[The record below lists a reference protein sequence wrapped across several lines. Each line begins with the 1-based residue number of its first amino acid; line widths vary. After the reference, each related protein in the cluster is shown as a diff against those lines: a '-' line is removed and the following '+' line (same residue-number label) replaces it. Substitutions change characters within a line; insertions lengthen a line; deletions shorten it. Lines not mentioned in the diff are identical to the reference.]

1 VSRRSETKPDSPAAP
16 AAVLSSGLTHRQVLL
31 VFVGLGAGM
40 LLAALDGTIMSSALP
55 TIVGE
60 FGSID
65 QLSWVITVYLLTS
78 TTSTLLYGKISDLF
92 GRRIVFQAAIAIF
105 VVGSVLAGLSQSMT
119 QLIIFRGIQGL
130 GGGGLMVLPFAIMG
144 DILSA
149 RERGRYT
156 GYLGS
161 VFAFASV
168 TGPLIGG
175 FFVDHLSWRWIFF
188 INLPVGVAAL
198 FITSAVL
205 RLPFTRRKHSI
216 DFLGAALVVVGVTCL
231 LLVTVWGGDRY
242 EWLSGTIIALGAVG
256 VAFLVAFCWWE
267 MRAKEPVLPMRLFRN
282 GVFRISMVLAVMIGV
297 AMYGAISFLPLFL
310 QAVSGVSATASGLL
324 LLPLMAGLMTTS
336 IASGRIISRTG
347 HYRRWPIAGMAV
359 CAVGAFLLSNL
370 HPDTHLVVIS
380 LYSLVFGIGI
390 GMVMQTLILAVQNS
404 VEFSD
409 MGVAT
414 SSVTFFRQMG
424 GSFGVAVFGAVLTS
438 TIARELPDLLPAGSG
453 DPERIAE
460 AINSPGAIRE
470 LPELVR
476 DAAIEAMSR
485 GLHLMF
491 LGATGLLILGV
502 GVALLLK
509 ELPLRDTVGGA
520 ASMVEGAEG
529 LLEHLEHDAMDGA
542 RSVGDGIAL
551 GLDPELDPAD
561 LPAPISRD

>member
-1 VSRRSETKPDSPAAP
+1 VSRRSETDPNPTAP
-16 AAVLSSGLTHRQVLL
+16 PEVLSSGLTHRQILL

-92 GRRIVFQAAIAIF
+92 GRRIVFQAAIVIF
-105 VVGSVLAGLSQSMT
+105 VIGSVLAGLSQSMT

-144 DILSA
+144 DILSP

-242 EWLSGTIIALGAVG
+242 EWLSGTIIALAVVG
-256 VAFLVAFCWWE
+256 VAFLVTFCWWE

-282 GVFRISMVLAVMIGV
+282 GVFRVSMVLAVMLGV

-347 HYRRWPIAGMAV
+347 HYRWWPIAGMAV
-359 CAVGAFLLSNL
+359 CSVGAFLLSNM

-380 LYSLVFGIGI
+380 AYSLVFGVGI

-404 VEFSD
+404 VDFTD

-438 TIARELPDLLPAGSG
+438 TIARELPELLPEGAG

-460 AINSPGAIRE
+460 AINSPGAIQA
-470 LPELVR
+470 LPDQVR

-491 LGATGLLILGV
+491 LGATGVLIIGI
-502 GVALLLK
+502 GVAWLLK

-520 ASMVEGAEG
+520 SSMVEGAEG
-529 LLEHLEHDAMDGA
+529 LLEHLEHETMEGA
-542 RSVGDGIAL
+542 RGAGDGIAL
-551 GLDPELDPAD
+551 GLDPDLDPQD

>member
-1 VSRRSETKPDSPAAP
+1 MSTSTHPPVA
-16 AAVLSSGLTHRQVLL
+16 SSGLTHRQILL

-40 LLAALDGTIMSSALP
+40 LLAALDGTIMASALP

-92 GRRIVFQAAIAIF
+92 GRRLVFQAAIAIF

-119 QLIIFRGIQGL
+119 QLIVFRGIQGL

-144 DILSA
+144 DILSP

-168 TGPLIGG
+168 TGPLLGG
-175 FFVDHLSWRWIFF
+175 FFVDQLSWRWIFF
-188 INLPVGVAAL
+188 INLPVGIAAL
-198 FITSAVL
+198 IITSIVL
-205 RLPFTRRKHSI
+205 RLPFQRREHST
-216 DFLGAALVVVGVTCL
+216 DVLGALLVVVGVTCL

-242 EWLSGTIIALGAVG
+242 EWLSGTILGLAAVG
-256 VAFLVAFCWWE
+256 VVFLVAFCWWE

-282 GVFRISMVLAVMIGV
+282 GVFRTSMLLAAMIGI
-297 AMYGAISFLPLFL
+297 AMFGAISFLPLFL

-347 HYRRWPIAGMAV
+347 RYRWWPICGMAV
-359 CAVGAFLLSNL
+359 CALGAFLLSTM
-370 HPDTHLVVIS
+370 HPDTHIVVIS
-380 LYSLVFGIGI
+380 IYSLIFGIGI

-404 VEFSD
+404 VEFTD

-438 TIARELPDLLPAGSG
+438 TIARELPGLLPEGAG
-453 DPERIAE
+453 DPGGGAE
-460 AINSPGAIRE
+460 SINSPEAIQAM
-470 LPELVR
+470 PDLVK

-491 LGATGLLILGV
+491 LGATAVLLVGV
-502 GVALLLK
+502 GVAWLLK
-509 ELPLRDTVGGA
+509 ELPLRDSVGGA
-520 ASMVEGAEG
+520 TVVEGAEG
-529 LLEHLEHDAMDGA
+529 LLEHLADEAHQGA
-542 RSVGDGIAL
+542 DVAADGIAL
-551 GLDPELDPAD
+551 GFDPDLDPAD
-561 LPAPISRD
+561 LPAPVRRD

>member
-1 VSRRSETKPDSPAAP
+1 LSASTHPPVA
-16 AAVLSSGLTHRQVLL
+16 SSGLTHRQILL

-40 LLAALDGTIMSSALP
+40 LLAALDGTIMASALP

-92 GRRIVFQAAIAIF
+92 GRRLVFQAAIAIF
-105 VVGSVLAGLSQSMT
+105 VLGSVLAGCAQSMT

-144 DILSA
+144 DILSP

-168 TGPLIGG
+168 TGPLLGG
-175 FFVDHLSWRWIFF
+175 FFVDQLSWRWIFF
-188 INLPVGVAAL
+188 INLPVGIAAL
-198 FITSAVL
+198 IITSIVL
-205 RLPFTRRKHSI
+205 RLPFTRREHSI
-216 DFLGAALVVVGVTCL
+216 DVLGALLVVVGVTCL

-242 EWLSGTIIALGAVG
+242 EWLSGTIIALFVVG
-256 VAFLVAFCWWE
+256 VAFLVAFCAWE

-282 GVFRISMVLAVMIGV
+282 GVFRVSMLLAVMIGI
-297 AMYGAISFLPLFL
+297 AMFGAISFLPLFL

-324 LLPLMAGLMTTS
+324 LLPLMAGLMSTS

-347 HYRRWPIAGMAV
+347 RYRWWPICGMAT
-359 CAVGAFLLSNL
+359 CSVGAFLLSTMQ
-370 HPDTHLVVIS
+370 PDTHIVVIS
-380 LYSLVFGIGI
+380 LYSLVFGVGI

-404 VEFSD
+404 VEFTD

-438 TIARELPDLLPAGSG
+438 TIARELPALLPEGAG
-453 DPERIAE
+453 DPARVAE
-460 AINSPGAIRE
+460 SINSPEAIQAM
-470 LPELVR
+470 PELVR

-491 LGATGLLILGV
+491 LGATAVLVV
-502 GVALLLK
+502 GVAVAWLLE
-509 ELPLRDTVGGA
+509 ELPLRDSVGSA
-520 ASMVEGAEG
+520 TIVEGAEG
-529 LLEHLEHDAMDGA
+529 LLEHLADEVHQGA
-542 RSVGDGIAL
+542 DVAADGIAL
-551 GLDPELDPAD
+551 GFDPDLDPED
-561 LPAPISRD
+561 LPAPIRRD

>member
-1 VSRRSETKPDSPAAP
+1 LSASTHPPVA
-16 AAVLSSGLTHRQVLL
+16 SSGLTHRQILL

-40 LLAALDGTIMSSALP
+40 LLAALDGTIMASALP

-92 GRRIVFQAAIAIF
+92 GRRLVFQAAIAIF
-105 VVGSVLAGLSQSMT
+105 VLGSVLAGLAQSMT
-119 QLIIFRGIQGL
+119 QLIIFRGVQGL

-144 DILSA
+144 DILSP

-168 TGPLIGG
+168 TGPLLGG
-175 FFVDHLSWRWIFF
+175 FFVDQLSWRWIFF
-188 INLPVGVAAL
+188 INLPVGIAAL
-198 FITSAVL
+198 IITSIVL
-205 RLPFTRRKHSI
+205 RLPFTRREHSI
-216 DFLGAALVVVGVTCL
+216 DFVGALLVVVGVTCL

-242 EWLSGTIIALGAVG
+242 EWLSGTIIALFVVGA
-256 VAFLVAFCWWE
+256 AFLVAFCAWE

-282 GVFRISMVLAVMIGV
+282 GVFRISMLLAVMIGI
-297 AMYGAISFLPLFL
+297 AMFGAISFLPLFL

-324 LLPLMAGLMTTS
+324 LLPLMAGLMSTS

-347 HYRRWPIAGMAV
+347 RYRWWPICGMAI
-359 CAVGAFLLSNL
+359 CSVGAFLLSTMQ
-370 HPDTHLVVIS
+370 PDTHIVVIS
-380 LYSLVFGIGI
+380 VYSLIFGIGI

-404 VEFSD
+404 VEFTD

-438 TIARELPDLLPAGSG
+438 TIARELPALLPDGAG
-453 DPERIAE
+453 DPARVAE
-460 AINSPGAIRE
+460 SINSPEAIQAM
-470 LPELVR
+470 PELVR

-491 LGATGLLILGV
+491 LGATAVLVVGI
-502 GVALLLK
+502 GVAWLLE
-509 ELPLRDTVGGA
+509 ELPLRDSVGSA
-520 ASMVEGAEG
+520 TIVEGAEG
-529 LLEHLEHDAMDGA
+529 LLEHLADEVHQGA
-542 RSVGDGIAL
+542 DVAADGIAL
-551 GLDPELDPAD
+551 GFDPDLDPED

>member
-1 VSRRSETKPDSPAAP
+1 MSASTHPPVA
-16 AAVLSSGLTHRQVLL
+16 SSGLTHRQILL
-31 VFVGLGAGM
+31 VFLGLGAGM
-40 LLAALDGTIMSSALP
+40 LLAALDGTIMASALP

-92 GRRIVFQAAIAIF
+92 GRRNVFQAAIVIF
-105 VVGSVLAGLSQSMT
+105 VIGSVLAGLSQSMF
-119 QLIIFRGIQGL
+119 QLIVFRGIQGL

-144 DILSA
+144 DILSP

-175 FFVDHLSWRWIFF
+175 FFVDQLSWRWIFF
-188 INLPVGVAAL
+188 INLPIGVAAL

-205 RLPFTRRKHSI
+205 RLPFQRRQHSI
-216 DFLGAALVVVGVTCL
+216 DWLGALLVVIGVTCL

-242 EWLSGTIIALGAVG
+242 EWLSGTIVGLTLVG
-256 VAFLVAFCWWE
+256 VVFLAAFCWWE
-267 MRAKEPVLPMRLFRN
+267 TRAAEPVLPMRLFRN

-324 LLPLMAGLMTTS
+324 LLPLMGGLMSTS
-336 IASGRIISRTG
+336 IASGRLISRTG
-347 HYRRWPIAGMAV
+347 RYRWWPIAGLAI
-359 CAVGAFLLSNL
+359 CTVGALLLSTL
-370 HPDTHLVVIS
+370 HPDTHLAVIS
-380 LYSLVFGIGI
+380 IYSLVFGIGI

-404 VEFSD
+404 VEFTD

-438 TIARELPDLLPAGSG
+438 TIARELPGLLPDGAG
-453 DPERIAE
+453 DPDEIAE
-460 AINSPGAIRE
+460 AINSPEAILA
-470 LPELVR
+470 LPRLVR

-491 LGATGLLILGV
+491 LGVAGVLLV
-502 GVALLLK
+502 GFGIAWLLK
-509 ELPLRDTVGGA
+509 ELPLRDSVGA
-520 ASMVEGAEG
+520 SSMVEGAEG
-529 LLEHLEHDAMDGA
+529 LLEHLADEAHEGA
-542 RSVGDGIAL
+542 DVAADGIAL
-551 GLDPELDPAD
+551 GLDPDLDPED
-561 LPAPISRD
+561 LPAPIRRS

>member
-1 VSRRSETKPDSPAAP
+1 LSASTHPPVA
-16 AAVLSSGLTHRQVLL
+16 SSGLTHRQILL

-40 LLAALDGTIMSSALP
+40 LLAALDGTIMASALP

-78 TTSTLLYGKISDLF
+78 TTSTLLYGKISDLY
-92 GRRIVFQAAIAIF
+92 GRRLVFQAAIAIF
-105 VVGSVLAGLSQSMT
+105 VLGSVLAGCAQSMT
-119 QLIIFRGIQGL
+119 QLIIFRGVQGL

-144 DILSA
+144 DILSP

-168 TGPLIGG
+168 TGPLLGG
-175 FFVDHLSWRWIFF
+175 FFVDQLSWRWIFF
-188 INLPVGVAAL
+188 INLPVGIAAL
-198 FITSAVL
+198 IITSIVL
-205 RLPFTRRKHSI
+205 RLPFTRREHSI
-216 DFLGAALVVVGVTCL
+216 DVLGALLVVVGVTCL

-242 EWLSGTIIALGAVG
+242 EWLSGTIIALSVVG

-282 GVFRISMVLAVMIGV
+282 GVFRISMVLAVMIGI
-297 AMYGAISFLPLFL
+297 AMFGAISFLPLFL

-347 HYRRWPIAGMAV
+347 RYRWWPICGMAV
-359 CAVGAFLLSNL
+359 CSVGAFLLSTMQ
-370 HPDTHLVVIS
+370 PDTHIVVIS
-380 LYSLVFGIGI
+380 VYSLIFGVGI

-404 VEFSD
+404 VEFTD

-438 TIARELPDLLPAGSG
+438 TIARELPALLPDGAG
-453 DPERIAE
+453 DPTRVAE
-460 AINSPGAIRE
+460 SINSPEAIQAM
-470 LPELVR
+470 PELVR

-491 LGATGLLILGV
+491 LGATAVLVVGI
-502 GVALLLK
+502 GVAWLLQ
-509 ELPLRDTVGGA
+509 ELPLRDSVGSA
-520 ASMVEGAEG
+520 TIVEGAEG
-529 LLEHLEHDAMDGA
+529 LLEHLEHEIHEGA
-542 RSVGDGIAL
+542 DIAADGIAL
-551 GLDPELDPAD
+551 GFDPDLDPQD
-561 LPAPISRD
+561 LPAPISRRD

>member
-1 VSRRSETKPDSPAAP
+1 MSASTHPPVA
-16 AAVLSSGLTHRQVLL
+16 SSGLTHRQILL

-40 LLAALDGTIMSSALP
+40 LLAALDGTIMASALP

-78 TTSTLLYGKISDLF
+78 TTSTLLYGKISDLY
-92 GRRIVFQAAIAIF
+92 GRRLVFQAAIAIF
-105 VVGSVLAGLSQSMT
+105 VLGSVLAGCAQSMT
-119 QLIIFRGIQGL
+119 QLIIFRGVQGL

-144 DILSA
+144 DILSP

-168 TGPLIGG
+168 TGPLLGG
-175 FFVDHLSWRWIFF
+175 FFVDQLSWRWIFF
-188 INLPVGVAAL
+188 INLPVGIAAL
-198 FITSAVL
+198 IITSIVL
-205 RLPFTRRKHSI
+205 RLPFTRREHSI
-216 DFLGAALVVVGVTCL
+216 DVLGALLVVVGVTCL

-242 EWLSGTIIALGAVG
+242 EWLSGTIIALSVVG

-282 GVFRISMVLAVMIGV
+282 GVFRISMVLAVMIGI
-297 AMYGAISFLPLFL
+297 AMFGAISFLPLFL

-347 HYRRWPIAGMAV
+347 RYRWWPICGMAV
-359 CAVGAFLLSNL
+359 CSVGAFLLSTMQ
-370 HPDTHLVVIS
+370 PDTHIVVIS
-380 LYSLVFGIGI
+380 VYSLIFGVGI

-404 VEFSD
+404 VEFTD

-438 TIARELPDLLPAGSG
+438 TIARELPALLPDGAG
-453 DPERIAE
+453 DPTRVAE
-460 AINSPGAIRE
+460 SINSPEAIQAM
-470 LPELVR
+470 PELVR

-491 LGATGLLILGV
+491 LGATAVLVVGI
-502 GVALLLK
+502 GVAWLLQ
-509 ELPLRDTVGGA
+509 ELPLRDSVGSA
-520 ASMVEGAEG
+520 TIVEGAEG
-529 LLEHLEHDAMDGA
+529 LLEHLEHEIHEGA
-542 RSVGDGIAL
+542 DIAADGIAL
-551 GLDPELDPAD
+551 GFDPDLDPQD
-561 LPAPISRD
+561 LPAPISRRD

>member
-1 VSRRSETKPDSPAAP
+1 MSASTHPPVA
-16 AAVLSSGLTHRQVLL
+16 SSGLTHRQILL

-40 LLAALDGTIMSSALP
+40 LLAALDGTIMASALP

-92 GRRIVFQAAIAIF
+92 GRRLVFQAAIAIF
-105 VVGSVLAGLSQSMT
+105 VLGSVLAGLAQSMT
-119 QLIIFRGIQGL
+119 QLIIFRGVQGL

-144 DILSA
+144 DILSP

-168 TGPLIGG
+168 TGPLLGG
-175 FFVDHLSWRWIFF
+175 FFVDQLSWRWIFF
-188 INLPVGVAAL
+188 INLPVGIAAL
-198 FITSAVL
+198 IITSIVL
-205 RLPFTRRKHSI
+205 RLPFTRREHSI
-216 DFLGAALVVVGVTCL
+216 DFVGALLVVVGVTCL

-242 EWLSGTIIALGAVG
+242 EWLSGTIIALFVVGA
-256 VAFLVAFCWWE
+256 AFLVAFCAWE

-282 GVFRISMVLAVMIGV
+282 GVFRISMLLAVMIGI
-297 AMYGAISFLPLFL
+297 AMFGAISFLPLFL

-324 LLPLMAGLMTTS
+324 LLPLMAGLMSTS

-347 HYRRWPIAGMAV
+347 RYRWWPICGMAI
-359 CAVGAFLLSNL
+359 CSVGAFLLSTMQ
-370 HPDTHLVVIS
+370 PDTHIVVIS
-380 LYSLVFGIGI
+380 VYSLIFGIGI

-404 VEFSD
+404 VEFTD

-438 TIARELPDLLPAGSG
+438 TIARELPALLPDGAG
-453 DPERIAE
+453 DPARVAE
-460 AINSPGAIRE
+460 SINSPEAIQAM
-470 LPELVR
+470 PELVR

-491 LGATGLLILGV
+491 LGATAVLVVGI
-502 GVALLLK
+502 GVAWLLE
-509 ELPLRDTVGGA
+509 ELPLRDSVGSA
-520 ASMVEGAEG
+520 TIVEGAEG
-529 LLEHLEHDAMDGA
+529 LLEHLADEVHQGA
-542 RSVGDGIAL
+542 DVAADGIAL
-551 GLDPELDPAD
+551 GFDPDLDPED

>member
-1 VSRRSETKPDSPAAP
+1 MSAP
-16 AAVLSSGLTHRQVLL
+16 THHPVASSGLTHRQILL
-31 VFVGLGAGM
+31 VFLGLGAGM
-40 LLAALDGTIMSSALP
+40 LLAALDGTIMASALP

-92 GRRIVFQAAIAIF
+92 GRRLVFQGAIAIF
-105 VVGSVLAGLSQSMT
+105 VVGSVLAGFSQSMT

-144 DILSA
+144 DILSP

-175 FFVDHLSWRWIFF
+175 FFVDQLSWRWIFF
-188 INLPVGVAAL
+188 INLPIGVAAL
-198 FITSAVL
+198 IITSIVL
-205 RLPFTRRKHSI
+205 RLPFQRREHSI
-216 DFLGAALVVVGVTCL
+216 DWLGAALVVVGVTCL
-231 LLVTVWGGDRY
+231 LLVTAWGGDRY
-242 EWLSGTIIALGAVG
+242 EWLSGTIIGLAVAG
-256 VAFLVAFCWWE
+256 IVFLVVFCWWE
-267 MRAKEPVLPMRLFRN
+267 IRASEPVLPMRLFRD

-324 LLPLMAGLMTTS
+324 LLPLMGGLMTTS
-336 IASGRIISRTG
+336 IASGRLISRTG
-347 HYRRWPIAGMAV
+347 RYRWWPIVGLAI
-359 CAVGAFLLSNL
+359 CALGALLLSTL

-380 LYSLVFGIGI
+380 VYSLVFGVGL
-390 GMVMQTLILAVQNS
+390 GMVMQTLILAVQNA

-424 GSFGVAVFGAVLTS
+424 GSFGVAIFGAVLTS
-438 TIARELPDLLPAGSG
+438 TIARELPELLPDGSG
-453 DPERIAE
+453 DPTEIAE
-460 AINSPGAIRE
+460 AINSPEAILA
-470 LPELVR
+470 LPQLVR

-491 LGATGLLILGV
+491 LGVACVLLIGF
-502 GVALLLK
+502 GIAWLLE
-509 ELPLRDTVGGA
+509 ELPLRDTIGA
-520 ASMVEGAEG
+520 TPMVEGAEG
-529 LLEHLEHDAMDGA
+529 LLEHLVEEVHEGA
-542 RSVGDGIAL
+542 DVAADGIAL
-551 GLDPELDPAD
+551 GLDPDLDPED
-561 LPAPISRD
+561 LPAPIRRR